1 MYNTVVKYIY
11 GSVVDLLNLIMRK
24 CICILVVFS
33 FVFSISCV
41 SAMPNDEKDIC
52 NKVSDELQSI
62 ISNMNENDNT
72 DVYIWYDD
80 IDQDFVTSKTVDEL
94 NYDSE
99 EISYLSN
106 NIVDENDDS
115 KKQIVDEYIDTRR
128 VNSRE
133 IYKNKADYIIKKLNI
148 QKDKLIFVSE
158 YAPMIIANLDYSQ
171 LNTTMRLSF
180 ISKLGVY
187 KDSVYSAES
196 IETANRTT
204 NVETIRE
211 INGLTGK
218 NVKVGIIENS
228 SVHLT
233 TNDPNGI
240 VPKREKPII
249 TDNHIGSRYVDYG
262 NVVIVGDTPYNAED
276 DHVNAVAKTLLSVSP
291 DVTIYSGSFS
301 YHNIELM
308 ISAGV
313 KILTCSIGD
322 ILKDTD
328 DDFAYTLTEK
338 WVDHISEYHSVL
350 FVKSAG
356 NNIGNENKRISSP
369 GLAYNAITVGAYYDC
384 EDGEKPSIKTDSLYT
399 YSCYKNSVADKSGCE
414 KPDVVMPAT
423 FNGGGTS
430 NAAPYLAGTIAL
442 MYELNPAISN
452 EPCIMKAIVLASCHR
467 KVTQYEVEVNDSGFL
482 TGKQETMEQGLTD
495 RQGAG
500 APDAFTMAGIISQGT
515 YGYGIV
521 KDNSSIVFYQ
531 PKGDGSFINVSI
543 TWQKEL
549 EKLGSHETDRYLV
562 DKDISNLDM
571 RVLNGK
577 EEIKKSC
584 LTNSSSE
591 MCYFAMKNNNNYKV
605 EITGDS
611 NSIGTKYAYAWS
623 TDESYLEPIKND
635 AVFYLKNQHTGQ
647 YLEFDDESLIA
658 RAIDTE
664 YNNLSMK
671 NMWLMKED
679 SNDNLFEIKT
689 CSLLNEKGIFGQ
701 QKNSEVS
708 LQDLLSKFNKIDNKD
723 GTVSFVDSNSTGI
736 LSCDKGKV
744 SILDY
749 NDADVSDSE
758 KWVLE
763 KVNIRKGDVNIDG
776 QVDIKDATKLL
787 KLIKSNE
794 KINGNIL
801 KYLSDV
807 NYDGVVDQ
815 KDYDKLV
822 KIINHSEYF

>member
-11 GSVVDLLNLIMRK
+11 RSVVDLLNLIMRK

-80 IDQDFVTSKTVDEL
+80 IDQNFVTSKTVDEL

-171 LNTTMRLSF
+171 LNTAMRLSF

-313 KILTCSIGD
+313 KILTCSLGD
-322 ILKDTD
+322 KVKDTD

-356 NNIGNENKRISSP
+356 NNESNENKRITSP

-442 MYELNPAISN
+442 MYELNPVISN

-467 KVTQYEVEVNDSGFL
+467 KVTQYEVSNSGFL

-500 APDAFTMAGIISQGT
+500 APDAFTMASIISQGT
-515 YGYGIV
+515 YGNGIV
-521 KDNSSIVFYQ
+521 KDNNSGIVFYQ
-531 PKGDGSFINVSI
+531 PKGDSNFVNVSI

-549 EKLGSHETDRYLV
+549 EKLVSHETDRYLV
-562 DKDISNLDM
+562 DKDITNLDM
-571 RVLNGK
+571 RIFNGN

-591 MCYFAMKNNNNYKV
+591 MCYFEMKNNNNYKV

-611 NSIGTKYAYAWS
+611 SSIGTKYAYAWS
-623 TDESYLEPIKND
+623 TNESYLEPIKSD
-635 AVFYLKNQHTGQ
+635 GIFYLKNQETGQ

-689 CSLLNEKGIFGQ
+689 CSLLNEKGLFGQ
-701 QKNSEVS
+701 KNCEVS

-815 KDYDKLV
+815 KDCDKLV